1 MSCTN
6 YTGGACAI
14 SPQLI
19 KDIAEYIVDEFG
31 DSRYYTLLAAKA
43 PTARSRDLLV
53 EFAAEEYKHAQNFMQ
68 AYYALTGRMFTLP
81 AMTDPTIPDYQ
92 EALKVRIIAET
103 NDYRKYGEK
112 YQQVAIP
119 WLRKMFWDARTGE
132 DIHAMRIPILMEEA
146 QLPYTK
152 ASTS

>member
-6 YTGGACAI
+6 YTGGAWSV

-19 KDIAEYIVDEFG
+19 NDIAEYIVDEFG
-31 DSRYYTLLAAKA
+31 DCRYYTLLAAKA
-43 PTARSRDLLV
+43 PTARSKELLI
-53 EFAAEEYKHAQNFMQ
+53 EFAADEYKHAQNFMQ
-68 AYYALTGRMFTLP
+68 AYYALTGCMFTIP
-81 AMTDPTIPDYQ
+81 AIADPKIPAYE

-132 DIHAMRIPILMEEA
+132 AIHAMRIPILMEEA
-146 QLPYTK
+146 
-152 ASTS
+152 